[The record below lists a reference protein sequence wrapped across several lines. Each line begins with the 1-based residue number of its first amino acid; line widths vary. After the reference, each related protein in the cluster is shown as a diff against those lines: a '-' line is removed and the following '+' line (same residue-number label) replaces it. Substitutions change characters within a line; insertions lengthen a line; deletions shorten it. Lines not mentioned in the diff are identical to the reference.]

1 MREEEVWNQST
12 GPPGSQGVERMSA
25 SAPNSAPPPKKSR
38 GKQETESLQT
48 ANEELKAKL
57 SDVQNELQ
65 QERVKVGLSV
75 KIVMVL

>member
-1 MREEEVWNQST
+1 
-12 GPPGSQGVERMSA
+12 MSA

-38 GKQETESLQT
+38 GKQEMESLQA

-65 QERVKVGLSV
+65 QERAKVGSSV
-75 KIVMVL
+75 TVFRIL